1 MNKMK
6 SAHVE
11 NHNMIEVHNDIA
23 NMQKRDWNLKLY
35 L

>member
-1 MNKMK
+1 MEKMK

-11 NHNMIEVHNDIA
+11 NHNMIEVHHDTA
-23 NMQKRDWNLKLY
+23 NMQKRDWNPKCY